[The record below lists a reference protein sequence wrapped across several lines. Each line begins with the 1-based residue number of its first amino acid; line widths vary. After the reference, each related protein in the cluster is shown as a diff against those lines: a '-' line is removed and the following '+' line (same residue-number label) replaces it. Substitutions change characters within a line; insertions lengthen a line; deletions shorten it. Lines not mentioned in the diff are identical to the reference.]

1 MDQRRWDDEDGVT
14 GARYDGDVD
23 GVVGAG
29 DDGDELLNGSLSAI
43 QR

>member
-1 MDQRRWDDEDGVT
+1 MDQRRWDEEDGVT

-23 GVVGAG
+23 GVGGAG

>member
-1 MDQRRWDDEDGVT
+1 MDQRRWDDEDGVA
-14 GARYDGDVD
+14 GAPYDGDVD
-23 GVVGAG
+23 GVGGAG

>member
-1 MDQRRWDDEDGVT
+1 MDQRRWDDEDGV
-14 GARYDGDVD
+14 ARYDGDVD
-23 GVVGAG
+23 GVGGAG

>member
-23 GVVGAG
+23 GVGGA
-29 DDGDELLNGSLSAI
+29 GDELLNGSLSAI

>member
-1 MDQRRWDDEDGVT
+1 MDQRRWDDEDGVA
-14 GARYDGDVD
+14 GARHDGDVD